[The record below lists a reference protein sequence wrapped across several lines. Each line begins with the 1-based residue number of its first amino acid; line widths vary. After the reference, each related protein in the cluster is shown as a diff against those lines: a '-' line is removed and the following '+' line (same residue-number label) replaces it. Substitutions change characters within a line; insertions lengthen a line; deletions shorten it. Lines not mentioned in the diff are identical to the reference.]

1 MKKKKARAK
10 AAKKTKARK
19 VVKAK
24 SKAKKSSAKRPPTK
38 AAKKSKAS
46 NKAKKAAAPPKPGV
60 IAPVNGVLLGFVED
74 YFAKIGVIALTLK
87 APIAVG
93 QKLQVLGHTTNFEQ
107 PVDSMQIEHTP
118 VTQAGPRDSVGIKVV
133 NRARTGDHVY
143 LLK

>member
-10 AAKKTKARK
+10 AAKKSKARK
-19 VVKAK
+19 VVK

-38 AAKKSKAS
+38 AAKKSKPRK
-46 NKAKKAAAPPKPGV
+46 KAKKAAVPPKPGV

-87 APIAVG
+87 SIAVG
-93 QKLQVLGHTTNFEQ
+93 QKMQVLGHTTNFEQ
-107 PVDSMQIEHTP
+107 TVGSMQIDHAP
-118 VTQAGPRDSVGIKVV
+118 VTQAGANDSVGIKV
-133 NRARTGDHVY
+133 NDRARAGDHVY

>member
-1 MKKKKARAK
+1 MKKKKTRAK
-10 AAKKTKARK
+10 AAKKPKARK
-19 VVKAK
+19 VVKTK

-38 AAKKSKAS
+38 ATKKSKAAK
-46 NKAKKAAAPPKPGV
+46 KAKKAAAPPKPGV

-107 PVDSMQIEHTP
+107 SVDSMQIEHTP

>member
-19 VVKAK
+19 VVK
-24 SKAKKSSAKRPPTK
+24 SKAKKSSGKRPPTK
-38 AAKKSKAS
+38 AAKKSKA
-46 NKAKKAAAPPKPGV
+46 KKTKKAAAPPKPGV

-87 APIAVG
+87 APIALG
-93 QKLQVLGHTTNFEQ
+93 QKMQVLGHTTNFEQ
-107 PVDSMQIEHTP
+107 VVDSMQIEHAP
-118 VTQAGPRDSVGIKVV
+118 VAQAGPRDSVGIKVN
-133 NRARTGDHVY
+133 NRARGGDHVY